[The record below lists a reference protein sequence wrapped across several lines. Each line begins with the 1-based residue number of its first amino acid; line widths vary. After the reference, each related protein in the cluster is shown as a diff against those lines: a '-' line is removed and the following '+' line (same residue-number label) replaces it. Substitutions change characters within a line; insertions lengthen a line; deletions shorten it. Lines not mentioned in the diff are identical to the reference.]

1 MNCPPIVW
9 FGGGWD
15 LRLVKVTQS
24 QYLYRD
30 NDYRRVD
37 LVLVG
42 PWSLRLNISGGDL
55 QTLYI
60 SVILVQV
67 DL

>member
-1 MNCPPIVW
+1 M
-9 FGGGWD
+9 
-15 LRLVKVTQS
+15 KVTQS

-42 PWSLRLNISGGDL
+42 PWSLRLNISAGDL
-55 QTLYI
+55 QTFYI

-67 DL
+67 EL